1 MPNESTNFKWLFGIE
16 KISKKKPER
25 QIEEISHTIF
35 RYVKTILQK
44 ANSMDF
50 AGLAAK
56 NKFEQVLSDQKE
68 KKILKNILKMKELN
82 KSIKMIK
89 RNDQLK

>member
-1 MPNESTNFKWLFGIE
+1 M
-16 KISKKKPER
+16 
-25 QIEEISHTIF
+25 
-35 RYVKTILQK
+35 QK